1 MLWALFAFVFA
12 NFYLFVPAKSLYS
25 YSYLICCIRMFFD
38 WLADTVNPGVMPV
51 FKTQNN
57 GPIYR
62 APTIVA
68 RMAGRII
75 LLSAFRVDGLFRLA
89 TYRHLN
95 MQGVQTNII
104 RSHVA
109 YLIWIICIRLSA
121 AAYLIWFDLFVFC
134 SYLIWFDLYSS
145 ILFVF
150 VCTLLL
156 WYTSQANS
164 LQRFVIMRGHLFGE
178 VASTR

>member
-1 MLWALFAFVFA
+1 
-12 NFYLFVPAKSLYS
+12 
-25 YSYLICCIRMFFD
+25 
-38 WLADTVNPGVMPV
+38 MPV

-75 LLSAFRVDGLFRLA
+75 ILSAFRVDGLFRLA

-95 MQGVQTNII
+95 MQGVQKNII

-109 YLIWIICIRLSA
+109 YLIWIICIRFLA
-121 AAYLIWFDLFVFC
+121 AAYLI
-134 SYLIWFDLYSS
+134 
-145 ILFVF
+145 
-150 VCTLLL
+150 
-156 WYTSQANS
+156 
-164 LQRFVIMRGHLFGE
+164 
-178 VASTR
+178 